1 MQTAE
6 SKMISISILR
16 SAHDVYDF
24 MAAPASFARWASGL
38 GKPLGNEGTVWRFEG
53 ENGPVKIRFTELN
66 AYGVLDH
73 YVELGDG
80 SEIYVP
86 MRVIANGTGTEVL
99 FTLFRAPGM
108 NDEKFAIDAE
118 WVMRDLN
125 KLKELLE
132 AEYSGDAGVAIA

>member
-6 SKMISISILR
+6 SKMISVSIQR
-16 SAHDVYDF
+16 SLQDVYDF
-24 MAAPASFARWASGL
+24 TAPPASFARWASGL

-53 ENGPVKIRFTELN
+53 EGGPVKIRFTEPN

-73 YVELGDG
+73 YVALPDG

-86 MRVIANGTGTEVL
+86 MRVVANGTGSEVM
-99 FTLFRAPGM
+99 FTLFRVPGM
-108 NDEKFAIDAE
+108 DDEKFAADAQ

-125 KLKELLE
+125 RLKDLLE
-132 AEYSGDAGVAIA
+132 AE